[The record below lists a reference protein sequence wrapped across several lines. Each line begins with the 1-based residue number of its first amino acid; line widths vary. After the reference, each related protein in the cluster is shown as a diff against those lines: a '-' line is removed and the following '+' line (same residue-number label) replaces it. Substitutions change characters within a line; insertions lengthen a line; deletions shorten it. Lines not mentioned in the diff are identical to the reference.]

1 MQNSLTLQS
10 QSFSNF
16 INAVKSEESRITYS
30 GHIVRF
36 LRYVGFPSTDE
47 LIKLTGPEI
56 EQKIITYIVHMV
68 EKKLATGTIE
78 TFCGAIFTFYEMN
91 DIIAINKKKIKRYI
105 PEKQKKFRDRA
116 YTHEEISR
124 LLNTS
129 DLRFRAIVLTLSSTG
144 IRIGGLSLLK
154 LRDLQKINSVYRF
167 TIYDNTK
174 DEYFTSCT
182 PECAGAIDQYLDFRK
197 RMGEPLNPDSPLI
210 REEFD
215 INNLGRIMNP
225 KHMTVRGLISF
236 LRSNSIKA
244 GIRSTETL
252 TESKKVV
259 RKSVMLCHGF
269 RKFTDTQMI
278 ESRIDG
284 LKKEMML
291 GHDIGLEKSYYRPK
305 DEDVLAEYDKA
316 INNLTINEENR
327 LKIEVQQ
334 LTEKQDEISLMK
346 LEHKKEMN
354 DMRQTMDK
362 ILSMVQENPKLAKVK
377 KEVLNN
383 F

>member
-1 MQNSLTLQS
+1 MAASLES

-16 INAVKSEESRITYS
+16 INAVKSLESRRTYS

-36 LRYVGFPSTDE
+36 LRYLCFQSTDD

-56 EQKIITYIVHMV
+56 EQKIISYIVHMV
-68 EKKLATGTIE
+68 KNKLATGTID

-105 PEKQKKFRDRA
+105 PEKQKKFRDRS
-116 YTHEEISR
+116 YTREEIAK

-129 DLRFRAIVLTLSSTG
+129 DLRFRTIVLTLSSTG
-144 IRIGGLSLLK
+144 IRIGALSILK
-154 LRDLQKINSVYRF
+154 LRDIRKVNSTYRF
-167 TIYDNTK
+167 TIYENTK

-182 PECAGAIDQYLDFRK
+182 PECAEAIDQYLDFRK

-215 INNLGRIMNP
+215 INNLGRIVNP

-244 GIRSTETL
+244 GIRVPETL
-252 TESKKVV
+252 TDGKKVV

-269 RKFTDTQMI
+269 RKFTDTQMV
-278 ESRIDG
+278 ESRMDG

-327 LKIEVQQ
+327 LKIKVE
-334 LTEKQDEISLMK
+334 K
-346 LEHKKEMN
+346 LEVEASQLQRLQAAVKALEM
-354 DMRQTMDK
+354 K
-362 ILSMVQENPKLAKVK
+362 IK
-377 KEVLNN
+377 
-383 F
+383 

>member
-1 MQNSLTLQS
+1 MASLES

-16 INAVKSEESRITYS
+16 INAVKSQESRRTYS

-36 LRYVGFPSTDE
+36 LRYLCFQSTDE
-47 LIKLTGPEI
+47 LIKLTGLEI
-56 EQKIITYIVHMV
+56 EQKIISYIVHMV
-68 EKKLATGTIE
+68 KNKLATGTID

-91 DIIAINKKKIKRYI
+91 DVIAINKKKIKRYI
-105 PEKQKKFRDRA
+105 PEKQKKFRDRS
-116 YTHEEISR
+116 YTREEIAK

-144 IRIGGLSLLK
+144 IRIGALSILK
-154 LRDLQKINSVYRF
+154 LRDIRKVNSTYRF

-182 PECAGAIDQYLDFRK
+182 PECAEGIDQYLDFRK

-215 INNLGRIMNP
+215 INNLGRIVNP

-244 GIRSTETL
+244 GIRVPETL
-252 TESKKVV
+252 TEGKRVV
-259 RKSVMLCHGF
+259 RKSIMLCHGF

-278 ESRIDG
+278 ESRMDG

-327 LKIEVQQ
+327 LKSKVE
-334 LTEKQDEISLMK
+334 K
-346 LEHKKEMN
+346 LEVEKLQFERLAAQIAALEKKI
-354 DMRQTMDK
+354 K
-362 ILSMVQENPKLAKVK
+362 
-377 KEVLNN
+377 
-383 F
+383 

>member
-1 MQNSLTLQS
+1 MASLES

-16 INAVKSEESRITYS
+16 INAVKSQESRRTYS

-36 LRYVGFPSTDE
+36 LRYLGFPSTDD
-47 LIKLTGPEI
+47 LIKLKGPEI
-56 EQKIITYIVHMV
+56 EQKIISYIVHMV
-68 EKKLATGTIE
+68 KNKLATGTID

-105 PEKQKKFRDRA
+105 PEKQKKFRDRS
-116 YTHEEISR
+116 YTREEIGK

-144 IRIGGLSLLK
+144 IRIGALSILK
-154 LRDLQKINSVYRF
+154 LRDIKKVNSTYRF
-167 TIYDNTK
+167 TIYENTK

-182 PECAGAIDQYLDFRK
+182 PECVEAIDQYLDFRK

-215 INNLGRIMNP
+215 ISNLGRIVSP

-236 LRSNSIKA
+236 LRSNSETV
-244 GIRSTETL
+244 TEG
-252 TESKKVV
+252 KRVV

-278 ESRIDG
+278 ESRMDG

-327 LKIEVQQ
+327 LKRKVE
-334 LTEKQDEISLMK
+334 K
-346 LEHKKEMN
+346 LEVEASQLQRLQAAVSALEKKI
-354 DMRQTMDK
+354 K
-362 ILSMVQENPKLAKVK
+362 
-377 KEVLNN
+377 
-383 F
+383 